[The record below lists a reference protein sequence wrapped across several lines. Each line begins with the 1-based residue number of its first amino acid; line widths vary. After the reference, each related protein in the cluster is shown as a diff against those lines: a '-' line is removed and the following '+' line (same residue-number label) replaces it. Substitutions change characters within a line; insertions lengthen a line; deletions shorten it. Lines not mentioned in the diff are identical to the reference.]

1 MLFFFYFVFSSRR
14 RHTICAL
21 VTGVQTCA
29 LPIFDLGFRAS
40 VMDSLAK
47 NLAGHRSARIGPA
60 FGNQHAFNFEC
71 RIKSPAVRQH
81 KGPFPHS
88 LIGFIDSQIHQA
100 LLLDAYGPS
109 TLEYAERS
117 EEHTSELQSLIRISY
132 A

>member
-1 MLFFFYFVFSSRR
+1 
-14 RHTICAL
+14 
-21 VTGVQTCA
+21 
-29 LPIFDLGFRAS
+29 
-40 VMDSLAK
+40 MDSLAK

-109 TLEYAERS
+109 TLEYAE
-117 EEHTSELQSLIRISY
+117 ISFLSDWNQEFHVVPCCNRVDSMPV
-132 A
+132 